1 MYSNLFEQSFINDSL
16 KINDGLE
23 RKEQIISNGVRV
35 VLHDAGIF
43 EVIPLEITEETDRL
57 LVTSCSTLA
66 DVSYL
71 GLIDTLLND
80 ILSGFQHI
88 KTHCLFVFNEV
99 PDSKNNERALDE
111 SLKNH
116 IEEFLE
122 GVNPKNALH
131 LDVSL
136 NSRPSHYST
145 VAFSPKVRKLA
156 RSRRLFEFLA
166 LSHIDAVVLN
176 NAPTNTLS
184 WNVANQFEVD
194 SVQIQLSTRSLASNE
209 RKNQGFELALRDLL
223 ANEKSEHIAKSP
235 KYFRVTRT
243 IVKQH
248 DDFHFLFSANIP
260 NFTRFKHG
268 EVFGMDGDKPLMA
281 KNDGEAI
288 LFPDSDVS
296 VGEVA
301 AVMVFDVFPRY
312 EEDQLIYD

>member
-16 KINDGLE
+16 RVNDGLE

-43 EVIPLEITEETDRL
+43 EVIPPRITEETTHL
-57 LVTSCSTLA
+57 LVTSCSKPSDA
-66 DVSYL
+66 SYL
-71 GLIDTLLND
+71 GMIDTLLND
-80 ILSGFQHI
+80 ILSGFQRI
-88 KTHCLFVFNEV
+88 ETHCLFVFNKKTNT
-99 PDSKNNERALDE
+99 DNNVSGLDE
-111 SLKNH
+111 SLTKYLV
-116 IEEFLE
+116 EFWE
-122 GVNPKNALH
+122 DVNPKNCLH
-131 LDVSL
+131 LDISL
-136 NSRPSHYST
+136 NNRPSLYST

-176 NAPTNTLS
+176 NAPTNSLS

-194 SVQIQLSTRSLASNE
+194 SVQIQLLTCGLESNE

-223 ANEKSEHIAKSP
+223 AQDKSEHIAKSP

-248 DDFHFLFSANIP
+248 NDFHFLFSANIP

-288 LFPDSDVS
+288 LFPNNDVQT
-296 VGEVA
+296 GDVA
-301 AVMVFDVFPRY
+301 AVMVFDVQPRY